1 MKLTP
6 LFPVCLAVLALSPA
20 SAEEPAREN
29 LSFRKQIKPVFRE
42 KCVHCHN
49 RKTLPN
55 EVSFES
61 AAGAFVQTEAGQSII
76 VPGKP
81 EESLL
86 IIALESDRMHE
97 KAMPMVGPRPT
108 KEEIELLRQWIR
120 EGATWPKGLTGR
132 IIPPFYATE

>member
-1 MKLTP
+1 MNFTPLRLACLAAIALTP
-6 LFPVCLAVLALSPA
+6 V
-20 SAEEPAREN
+20 SAEEAGKEN
-29 LSFRKQIKPVFRE
+29 LSFRKEIKPILRE

-49 RKTLPN
+49 RKTLPK

-61 AAGAFVQTEAGQSII
+61 ASGAFVQTEAGQSII

-86 IIALESDRMHE
+86 IVALESDQMHE
-97 KAMPMVGPRPT
+97 KSMPMVGPRPT
-108 KEEIELLRQWIR
+108 KEEIERLKQWIR
-120 EGATWPKGLTGR
+120 EGATWPKGLIGR